1 MLFRLVPLN
10 QLQSVEDYLAGHHAG
25 DVGPPP
31 AWGGEGDDVYGPC
44 AIAGDCLPFSG
55 PPLGRGLRGADAHRR
70 PAGQETQ
77 LCKWARGATAPA
89 SCLAHRCICVPEHPA
104 PTLRRG
110 SRAHLTRRAWLSLQ
124 ACLAARR

>member
-77 LCKWARGATAPA
+77 LCQWARGATAPA
-89 SCLAHRCICVPEHPA
+89 SVFRSGVFAFLSTRPPLCGEG
-104 PTLRRG
+104 RG
-110 SRAHLTRRAWLSLQ
+110 LT
-124 ACLAARR
+124 